1 MTYSFTAPLWLYSG
15 EKAAWHFITLPEDL
29 ASEIADRHALQTR
42 GFGSLKVAVTIGN
55 TTWQTSIFPD
65 KKANS
70 YFLPIKVAVRKAE
83 SLKVTDLV
91 TVKMQIEK

>member
-42 GFGSLKVAVTIGN
+42 GFGSLKVAVTIGK

-70 YFLPIKVAVRKAE
+70 YFLPIKAAVRKAE
-83 SLKVTDLV
+83 SLTANDITAVQL
-91 TVKMQIEK
+91 QIQN